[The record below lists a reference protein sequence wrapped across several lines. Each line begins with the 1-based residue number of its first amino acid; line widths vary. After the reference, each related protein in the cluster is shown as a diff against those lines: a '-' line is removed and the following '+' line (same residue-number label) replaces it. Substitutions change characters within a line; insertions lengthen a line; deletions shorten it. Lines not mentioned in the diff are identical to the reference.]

1 MMDKLHYKDYYKV
14 DSSFKVPMWIV
25 ARSRCNVI
33 CVNISFIPLPN
44 VVRPSQ
50 ILQPVQ
56 KSTRTVG
63 ISPSMW
69 MN

>member
-1 MMDKLHYKDYYKV
+1 
-14 DSSFKVPMWIV
+14 MWIV